1 MITFITTFENKRYMG
16 DLDEK
21 LDQYSQYEN
30 YAIISSKNNRLITDQ
45 NKVFIPF
52 RAVYEIEML
61 VSLYLINYSY
71 DSIEKGAFSMMD
83 VNELSNLLGIA
94 EKSLYRN
101 IVERFFVSFEKIKPI
116 RLNARDNSDRKRM
129 GNVNAYSE
137 SRIPAFFAVDRLKV
151 KFLILK
157 KILTKLKENDFVLQ
171 KMTLLQIEPDTTLET
186 VVFEEY
192 YKYLT
197 EYFNIITPKK
207 EFSHSKHNVLYS
219 IGTEKLEEIRG
230 YLSLAKNSP
239 LNYIMRSLKSSLFV
253 CNLIFTQMDVP
264 DPFYHTDETIIDI
277 RETIADPQ
285 LIPSLVQELDVALRN
300 KNITMAEEL
309 HDKFELLVKRILK
322 ALSNAINTASNGQ
335 IHLRVEETLY
345 STGSIFENEEK
356 REKLNKK

>member
-1 MITFITTFENKRYMG
+1 MG

-21 LDQYSQYEN
+21 FDHISQYEN

-52 RAVYEIEML
+52 RAVFEVEML

-83 VNELSNLLGIA
+83 VNELSKLLGIA

-116 RLNARDNSDRKRM
+116 RLNARDNMDRKRM

-157 KILTKLKENDFVLQ
+157 KILKTLRENDFILQ
-171 KMTLLQIEPDTTLET
+171 KMTLLQLKPDTSLET
-186 VVFEEY
+186 VLFEEY
-192 YKYLT
+192 YKDLT
-197 EYFNIITPKK
+197 FYFDIITPKK
-207 EFSHSKHNVLYS
+207 EFSHSKHSVLYS
-219 IGTEKLEEIRG
+219 IGTEKLQEIRG

-239 LNYIMRSLKSSLFV
+239 LNYIMRSIKASLFV

-264 DPFYHTDETIIDI
+264 DPFIHTDESIIDI
-277 RETIADPQ
+277 REAIVDPQ
-285 LIPSLVQELDVALRN
+285 LIPSLVKELDVALRN
-300 KNITMAEEL
+300 KNYTMAAEL
-309 HDKFELLVKRILK
+309 HDKFELLVVRILK
-322 ALSNAINTASNGQ
+322 ALSNAITIASNGQ
-335 IHLRVEETLY
+335 IHLQTKETLY
-345 STGSIFENEEK
+345 STGNIFEEP
-356 REKLNKK
+356 KKSGK